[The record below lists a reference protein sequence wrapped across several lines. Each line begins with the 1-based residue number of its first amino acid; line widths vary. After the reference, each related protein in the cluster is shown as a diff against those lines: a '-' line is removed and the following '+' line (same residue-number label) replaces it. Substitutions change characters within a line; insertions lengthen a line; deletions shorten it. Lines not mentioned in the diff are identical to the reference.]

1 MTNKTI
7 LSLQERNRN
16 LVVEK
21 KREQKKSSLLLK
33 HNRQLM
39 RDTERKTKDLS
50 RLITELTQ
58 EKRDREELQV
68 NFEILSGNKMHDMMS
83 DLKMYREYYIENVS
97 MGM

>member
-21 KREQKKSSLLLK
+21 KREQKKSPLLLK

-97 MGM
+97 RGM

>member
-1 MTNKTI
+1 MK
-7 LSLQERNRN
+7 
-16 LVVEK
+16 K

>member
-97 MGM
+97 RGM